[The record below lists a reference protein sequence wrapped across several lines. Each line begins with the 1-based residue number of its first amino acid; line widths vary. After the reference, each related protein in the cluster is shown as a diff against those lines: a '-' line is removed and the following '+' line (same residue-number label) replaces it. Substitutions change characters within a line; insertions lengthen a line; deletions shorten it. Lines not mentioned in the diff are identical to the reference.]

1 MIKVILLVL
10 FALTMILF
18 GLIFWCA
25 CKVSAMA
32 DRELEEQA
40 FRKQE
45 KGETDNG

>member
-10 FALTMILF
+10 LALTMILF

-32 DRELEEQA
+32 DREFEEQA
-40 FRKQE
+40 FRKQL
-45 KGETDNG
+45 KGDVNNG

>member
-10 FALTMILF
+10 LALSMILF

-25 CKVSAMA
+25 CRVSAMA

-40 FRKQE
+40 FRKQLE
-45 KGETDNG
+45 GDVNNG